1 MALSPLPTNTNPVES
16 GVTAYASIPTF
27 GRSDEEL
34 QKNVD
39 ASEFAAKALEQRYQD
54 PNWFNV
60 AAGFLKPQ
68 LGGFAA
74 SLGSAN
80 QALGEWQE
88 QKRANEIPVYNAR
101 AQVALMKARQ
111 TNKLTARDEYS
122 KWVSEGSDLSKIPD
136 LKSKFAALGAPEY
149 SEALQQKLDQ
159 SKTLQGEANTTTD
172 LMLRKAAELNAI
184 ILDPNVP
191 EWAKNQAKEQLLK
204 IRISQ
209 FTPPKEDP
217 AKKEETAGVTK
228 DEAAIKPPPKPLAS
242 EIIGDTTPKPGQ
254 ETLKQEQ
261 ARSAK
266 DKEDARDYVTNIGL
280 KARDAKAQFS
290 ELAGA
295 YPLFSDP
302 GVKLAMGRF
311 DQGNLDSLL
320 KTMLANQNVSPS
332 VAAVAQVMP
341 PGIEAKYP
349 GTIAKVQQLIGISA
363 KQQLE
368 VNNQTQNPNR
378 QTNQLEKSVVFS
390 PNDLA
395 EVAARKTLMS
405 LHGYKHIYQEA
416 NTVAPLYEKG
426 KGLSEI
432 VNNPYVKDVHSNWA
446 WRNKMLTGGSLYKNL
461 PTDLQSI
468 DAPIPAA
475 PKAKSVVSSQI
486 Q

>member
-1 MALSPLPTNTNPVES
+1 MSTSPLPTNTNPVES

-80 QALGEWQE
+80 QALSDWQE

-111 TNKLTARDEYS
+111 TNNLTARDEYS

-159 SKTLQGEANTTTD
+159 SKTLQSEANTTTE
-172 LMLRKAAELNAI
+172 LNLKKASELNAI

-209 FTPPKEDP
+209 FIPPKEEHV
-217 AKKEETAGVTK
+217 KKEDLTTEGAPKEV
-228 DEAAIKPPPKPLAS
+228 PKPLAS
-242 EIIGDTTPKPGQ
+242 EIIGDTTPKSGA
-254 ETLKQEQ
+254 ETLKQQNE
-261 ARSAK
+261 RSAK
-266 DKEDARDYVTNIGL
+266 DKADARDYVTNMGL

-320 KTMLANQNVSPS
+320 KTMLANQTVSPS

-341 PGIEAKYP
+341 PGIEEKYP
-349 GTIAKVQQLIGISA
+349 GTIAKVQQLIGLSA

-395 EVAARKTLMS
+395 EVAARKTMLS
-405 LHGYKHIYQEA
+405 LHNFKHVYQEA

-432 VNNPYVKDVHSNWA
+432 VNSPDVKNVHNNWA

>member
-1 MALSPLPTNTNPVES
+1 MPTSPLPTNTNPVES
-16 GVTAYASIPTF
+16 GIAAYANIPTF

-39 ASEFAAKALEQRYQD
+39 ASEAAASALQKRYQD

-60 AAGFLKPQ
+60 AAGFFKPQ

-74 SLGSAN
+74 SLGSAS
-80 QALGEWQE
+80 QALSDWQE
-88 QKRANEIPVYNAR
+88 QQRANEIPVYNAR

-122 KWVSEGSDLSKIPD
+122 KWVNEGSDISKIPD
-136 LKSKFAALGAPEY
+136 LKSRFAALGTPEY

-159 SKTLQGEANTTTD
+159 SKTLQSEANTTTD
-172 LMLRKAAELNAI
+172 LQLRKTTELIAI
-184 ILDPNVP
+184 IKDPSMP
-191 EWAKNQAKEQLLK
+191 EWAINQAKEQLK
-204 IRISQ
+204 QIRISQ
-209 FTPPKEDP
+209 FTPPKEEQV
-217 AKKEETAGVTK
+217 KKEEPTTEGEPKAV
-228 DEAAIKPPPKPLAS
+228 PKPLAS
-242 EIIGDTTPKPGQ
+242 EIIGDTAKKPGQ
-254 ETLKQEQ
+254 ETRKQEE
-261 ARSAK
+261 ARSAE
-266 DKEDARDYVTNIGL
+266 DKTAARDYVTNMGL

-320 KTMLANQNVSPS
+320 KTMLANQTVSPS
-332 VAAVAQVMP
+332 VAAIAQVMP

-349 GTIAKVQQLIGISA
+349 GTIAKVQQLIGLSA

-395 EVAARKTLMS
+395 EVAARKTMLS
-405 LHGYKHIYQEA
+405 LHNFKHVYQEA

-432 VNNPYVKDVHSNWA
+432 VNSPDVKNVHNNWSY
-446 WRNKMLTGGSLYKNL
+446 RNKMLTGGSLYKNL

-475 PKAKSVVSSQI
+475 PKSKSVVSSQI